1 MAVTVSIGANQS
13 IATVTAASTSG
24 SGPWVITFT
33 STPSSDV
40 AIGDIFVITDEV
52 TFMST
57 YTYLLTAISGSNYTL
72 KLVDDGGSGYGDQSP
87 YGNYQV
93 VNEETMEYEDASGI
107 FKRCYTT
114 IILFEAGLNDG
125 DLYSSGDDI
134 VGELHDD
141 GDFTETN
148 VIFNYNTNINSIKL
162 TAYSADRHLGVIGA
176 SGKVVWKPTANNTLL
191 TISVDDITISWI
203 EIDFSGATNYV
214 GISVTTAADDI
225 YITNN
230 ILHSMP
236 NQSFNLNPLKFQ
248 GHGYIMNNMIY
259 NMVDAGDWALGINLY
274 GSSKAIGVYNNTIYK
289 ITNTG
294 ADEAAGIRTADS
306 DHLLKNNLVMTITGG
321 VCYWNN
327 GGVSSSSDYNLAS
340 DTTANSVF
348 GSNSVNSVVLA
359 DTFEEY
365 GTATATDFLRLKT
378 GSAAIGVSEDLV
390 TTPVG
395 VNIDLNGFDRN
406 SVAVDWDAGCFQFT
420 TAAAAAAAHPAFLLF
435 LD

>member
-13 IATVTAASTSG
+13 IATVTPASSSG

-40 AIGDIFVITDEV
+40 AVGDIFVIQDEV
-52 TFMST
+52 ASMATN
-57 YTYLLTAISGSNYTL
+57 TYLVTAISGSNYTL
-72 KLVDDGGSGYGDQSP
+72 KYLDDGGSYQGDASP
-87 YGNYQV
+87 YGNFYTM
-93 VNEETMEYEDASGI
+93 NYETFEPEQASGI

-114 IILFEAGLNDG
+114 IIFFEAGLNDS

-176 SGKVVWKPTANNTLL
+176 TGKVIWKPTANNELINL
-191 TISVDDITISWI
+191 NVDNITVSWI
-203 EIDFSGATNYV
+203 EFDFTNFTNYV
-214 GISVTTAADDI
+214 GIDVTTAADNI
-225 YITNN
+225 YVTNN

-236 NQSFNLNPLKFQ
+236 NQSFNLNPLRFQ

-259 NMVDAGDWALGINLY
+259 NMVDAGDWSFGINLY

-294 ADEAAGIRTADS
+294 GDEAAGIRTNDS
-306 DHLLKNNLVMTITGG
+306 DHLLKNNLVMTVTGG

-327 GGVSSSSDYNLAS
+327 GGVSTSSDYNIGT
-340 DTTANSVF
+340 DTTANSGF
-348 GSNSVNSVVLA
+348 GSNSVNSAVLA
-359 DTFEEY
+359 NTFEEY

-406 SVAVDWDAGCFQFT
+406 SAAVDWDAGCFQFT
-420 TAAAAAAAHPAFLLF
+420 TAAASTGSPAAFLLF

>member
-13 IATVTAASTSG
+13 IATVTPASTSG

-40 AIGDIFVITDEV
+40 AVGDIFVIADEV

-72 KLVDDGGSGYGDQSP
+72 KLVDDGGSGMGDMSP
-87 YGNYQV
+87 YGNFQV
-93 VNEETMEYEDASGI
+93 ANEETMEYEDASGI

-176 SGKVVWKPTANNTLL
+176 AGKVIWKPTANNELINL
-191 TISVDDITISWI
+191 NVDNITVSWI
-203 EIDFSGATNYV
+203 EFDFTNFTNNIGIDVA
-214 GISVTTAADDI
+214 TAADDI
-225 YITNN
+225 YVTNN
-230 ILHSMP
+230 ILHGMP
-236 NQSFNLNPLKFQ
+236 NHANNLNPLRFQ
-248 GHGYIMNNMIY
+248 GHGYIMNNIIY
-259 NMVDAGDWALGINLY
+259 NMVDAGDWSFGINLY
-274 GSSKAIGVYNNTIYK
+274 NSSKAIGVYNNTIYK